1 MATRPVP
8 ALADE
13 VASVEWYHCIQLAPG
28 VVTPGHFDA
37 RPTVARVPL
46 PASLAGRRCLDV
58 GTWDGF
64 WAFEMERRGAAEVVA
79 IDIDD
84 PDRWDWPPRS
94 RLDGS
99 ALGGSAFVGGFK
111 SGNRGFEVAHRALRS
126 SVRRLDLGVHQLSP
140 EDVGR
145 FDFVFLGSLLLHL
158 RDPVGALAA
167 LRGVCA
173 GEAVVADTVEL
184 FPTLLRP
191 RTPTARL
198 EAVDRPWWWLPN
210 AAGLEQ
216 MARSAGFDVVERSGV
231 YFLPLGPGHPR
242 PRLERPLRTLLSAEG
257 RERLVVR
264 ARRGIPHA
272 AFRLRP
278 LA

>member
-13 VASVEWYHCIQLAPG
+13 VASVEWYHCLELAPG

-99 ALGGSAFVGGFK
+99 AARGRAFVGAFK
-111 SGNRGFEVAHRALRS
+111 SGSRGFDVAHRALRS
-126 SVRRLDLGVHQLSP
+126 SVRRLDISVHELAA
-140 EDVGR
+140 EDVGL
-145 FDFVFLGSLLLHL
+145 FDLVFMGSLLLHL

-167 LRGVCA
+167 LRQVCS
-173 GEAVVADTVEL
+173 GEAVVADAIEL

-210 AAGLEQ
+210 AAGLER
-216 MARSAGFDVVERSGV
+216 MVRSGGSCV
-231 YFLPLGPGHPR
+231 SSHSSRVATKLKLEPSMSPR
-242 PRLERPLRTLLSAEG
+242 SREAATSRAAWVSG
-257 RERLVVR
+257 RS
-264 ARRGIPHA
+264 IS
-272 AFRLRP
+272 
-278 LA
+278 

>member
-1 MATRPVP
+1 MTSEP
-8 ALADE
+8 LAAA
-13 VASVEWYHCIQLAPG
+13 VAAVDWYHCLELAPG
-28 VVTPGHFDA
+28 LVTPGHFDA
-37 RPTVARVPL
+37 RATVTRVPL

-64 WAFEMERRGAAEVVA
+64 WAFEMERRGAEEVLA

-84 PDRWDWPPRS
+84 PDRWDWPPRA

-99 ALGGSAFVGGFK
+99 AVGGRAIVAGFK
-111 SGNRGFEVAHRALRS
+111 SQNRGFEVAHRALRS
-126 SVRRLDLGVHQLSP
+126 SVRRLDLSVHDLAA

-145 FDFVFLGSLLLHL
+145 FDFVFMGSLLLHL

-167 LRGVCA
+167 LREVCS
-173 GEAVVADTVEL
+173 GEAVVADAIDL
-184 FPTLLRP
+184 LPTLLRP

-210 AAGLEQ
+210 AAGLER
-216 MARSAGFDVVERSGV
+216 MARTAGFDVVERSGV

-242 PRLERPLRTLLSAEG
+242 PRLQRPLRSLLSPEG